1 MIEYI
6 EGDIFESPAQVI
18 VNTVNTVGVM
28 GKGLALAFKKRY
40 PDMFERYKQA
50 CDNNSLTIGKLML
63 FYEADHWLL
72 LFPTKEHWRN
82 PSKLEYI
89 EAGLQKFVRAYADKS
104 ITSVAFPRL
113 GCGNGG
119 LDWEEVRPLMERYLS
134 PLPIDI
140 YIYVGNYP
148 DPTPEHKEPE
158 KTMAWLK
165 QHAKDMS
172 FYGLRDGLQHKSGLL
187 GHGFDWGGKKCQMQ
201 YAGSVLRLTDGADG
215 SVHEF
220 EENELRQIW
229 YELVETPIVRNSECD
244 AKRALFYALL
254 FSEGY
259 LSPIRSCT
267 STAPQMQEGY
277 QLNQGLGRIYSF
289 QPV

>member
-50 CDNNSLTIGKLML
+50 CDNDSLTIGKLML

-72 LFPTKEHWRN
+72 LFPTKKHWRN

-89 EAGLQKFVRAYADKS
+89 EAGLAKFVSSYAVKS

-119 LDWEEVRPLMERYLS
+119 LNWEEVRPLMERYLS

-148 DPTPEHKEPE
+148 DSTPEHKEPE

-172 FYGLRDGLQHKSGLL
+172 FHGLRDGLQRKSGLL
-187 GHGFDWGGKKCQMQ
+187 PHVFDWRGKKCHMQ
-201 YAGSVLRLTDGADG
+201 YAGSVLRISDGESG
-215 SVHEF
+215 PVYEF
-220 EENELRQIW
+220 EETELRQIW
-229 YELVETPIVRNSECD
+229 YELVETPIVRTPEC
-244 AKRALFYALL
+244 APKLALFYALL

-259 LSPIRSCT
+259 LSPIRS
-267 STAPQMQEGY
+267 SSAAAPQMQEGY

>member
-50 CDNNSLTIGKLML
+50 CDNDSLTIGKLML

-72 LFPTKEHWRN
+72 LFPTKKHWRN

-89 EAGLQKFVRAYADKS
+89 EAGLDKFARSYALKS

-119 LDWEEVRPLMERYLS
+119 LNWQEVRPLMERYLS

-140 YIYVGNYP
+140 YIYVGNYQ

-172 FYGLRDGLQHKSGLL
+172 FHGLRDALQRKSGLL
-187 GHGFDWGGKKCQMQ
+187 PHIFDWNGKLCRMQ
-201 YAGSVLRLTDGADG
+201 YAGSVLRISDGESG
-215 SVHEF
+215 PVYEF
-220 EENELRQIW
+220 EETELRQIW
-229 YELVETPIVRNSECD
+229 YELVETPIVRTPEC
-244 AKRALFYALL
+244 APKLALFYALL

-267 STAPQMQEGY
+267 SAAPQMQEGY

>member
-50 CDNNSLTIGKLML
+50 CDNDALTIGKLML

-72 LFPTKEHWRN
+72 LFPTKKHWRN

-89 EAGLQKFVRAYADKS
+89 EAGLAKFVSSYAVKS

-119 LDWEEVRPLMERYLS
+119 LNWEEVRPLMERYLS

-148 DPTPEHKEPE
+148 DSTPEHNEPE

-172 FYGLRDGLQHKSGLL
+172 FHGLRDGLQRKSGLL
-187 GHGFDWGGKKCQMQ
+187 PHVFDWRGKKCHMQ
-201 YAGSVLRLTDGADG
+201 YAGSVLRISDGESG
-215 SVHEF
+215 PVYEF
-220 EENELRQIW
+220 EETELRQIW
-229 YELVETPIVRNSECD
+229 YELVETPIVRTPEC
-244 AKRALFYALL
+244 APKLALFYALL

-259 LSPIRSCT
+259 LSPIRS
-267 STAPQMQEGY
+267 SSAAAPQMQEGY